1 MFFTIDERLFSLFP
15 ALQVGV
21 VVCEIDNIRYGEDG
35 LEDVVDDLTV
45 HFSFERPQDHPN
57 IKAWRE
63 AYKKMGISL
72 SKYPSSL
79 ESLLRRALKGGPFPR
94 INPIVDLYNA
104 LSLKYLV
111 PIGGHA
117 MNAVDGDIRLTFADG
132 TESFVP
138 MDMGEQEAV
147 DKGEVIYKD
156 DRDALTRR
164 WIWKHS
170 NKDRIESETT
180 CALLTVH
187 VMDGLPS
194 WVCEQ
199 VVRDLAESILVNE
212 YGRIIHRDILTSS
225 KRETEFVL

>member
-21 VVCEIDNIRYGEDG
+21 IVCEIDNIRYGEDG

-57 IKAWRE
+57 VKAWRE

-94 INPIVDLYNA
+94 FNPIMDLCNA

-117 MNAVDGDIRLTFADG
+117 INAVDGDIRLTFSDG
-132 TESFVP
+132 TETFVP
-138 MDMGEQEAV
+138 IDMGEQETAEK
-147 DKGEVIYKD
+147 DEVIY
-156 DRDALTRR
+156 RDEREALTRR
-164 WIWKHS
+164 WVWKHS
-170 NKDRIESETT
+170 NKDRLESDTT
-180 CALLTVH
+180 IAMLTVH

-194 WVCEQ
+194 WLCEQ

-212 YGRIIHRDILTSS
+212 YGRIIHRDILTVS
-225 KRETEFVL
+225 KRETEFAV

>member
-1 MFFTIDERLFSLFP
+1 MFFTIDEGLFSLFP

-63 AYKKMGISL
+63 AYSKMGISL
-72 SKYPSSL
+72 TKYPSSL

-94 INPIVDLYNA
+94 FNPIVDLYNSM
-104 LSLKYLV
+104 SLKYLV

-117 MNAVDGDIRLTFADG
+117 INAVDGDIRLTFADG
-132 TESFVP
+132 TEKFVP
-138 MDMGEQEAV
+138 MDMGEQEEV
-147 DKGEVIYKD
+147 EKGEVIYKD

-164 WIWKHS
+164 WLWKHA

-199 VVRDLAESILVNE
+199 VVKDLAESILVNE
-212 YGRIIHRDILTSS
+212 YGRIIHRDILTASR
-225 KRETEFVL
+225 RETEFAL

>member
-1 MFFTIDERLFSLFP
+1 MFFTIDEGLFGLFP

-35 LEDVVDDLTV
+35 LEDVVDDLMV
-45 HFSFERPQDHPN
+45 HFSFESPQDHPN

-63 AYKKMGISL
+63 AYKKMGISI

-79 ESLLRRALKGGPFPR
+79 ETLLGVRSKAGPFPR
-94 INPIVDLYNA
+94 FNPIIDLYNA

-117 MNAVDGDIRLTFADG
+117 INGIDGDIRLAFAEG
-132 TESFVP
+132 TETFIP
-138 MDMGEQEAV
+138 MDMGEQEIV

-164 WIWKHS
+164 WVCRHS

-180 CALLTVH
+180 CVMLTVD
-187 VMDGLPS
+187 VMVGLPS
-194 WVCEQ
+194 WLCEK
-199 VVRDLAESILVNE
+199 VVKDLAESILVNE
-212 YGRIIHRDILTSS
+212 YGRIIHRDILTAS
-225 KRETEFVL
+225 KREMEFAF

>member
-63 AYKKMGISL
+63 AYKKMGMSL
-72 SKYPSSL
+72 TKYPSSL

-94 INPIVDLYNA
+94 FNPIVDLCNA
-104 LSLKYLV
+104 MSLKYLV

-117 MNAVDGDIRLTFADG
+117 INGIDGDIRLTFADG
-132 TESFVP
+132 TETCVP
-138 MDMGEQEAV
+138 MDMGEQETV
-147 DKGEVIYKD
+147 QKGEVIYRD
-156 DRDALTRR
+156 DREALTRR
-164 WIWKHS
+164 WIWKQS
-170 NKDRIESETT
+170 NKDTIESETT
-180 CALLTVH
+180 RAALTVH
-187 VMDGLPS
+187 VMDGLPL
-194 WVCEQ
+194 WLCEQ
-199 VVRDLAESILVNE
+199 VVKDLVESILVNE
-212 YGRIIHRDILTSS
+212 YGRIIHRDILTVT
-225 KRETEFVL
+225 KQQTEFTA

>member
-1 MFFTIDERLFSLFP
+1 MFFTIDEGLFGLFP

-156 DRDALTRR
+156 DRDALTLR

>member
-1 MFFTIDERLFSLFP
+1 MFFSIDERLFSLFP

-57 IKAWRE
+57 IMAWRE
-63 AYKKMGISL
+63 AYKKMGIPL

-79 ESLLRRALKGGPFPR
+79 EALLRRALKGGPFPR
-94 INPIVDLYNA
+94 FNPIVDLYNA
-104 LSLKYLV
+104 ISLKYLV

-117 MNAVDGDIRLTFADG
+117 INAIDGDIRLTFADG
-132 TESFVP
+132 SETFIP
-138 MDMGEQEAV
+138 IDMGETETV
-147 DKGEVIYKD
+147 EKGEVIYKD
-156 DRDALTRR
+156 DRDALSRR
-164 WIWKHS
+164 WVWKQA

-180 CALLTVH
+180 RALLTVH
-187 VMDGLPS
+187 VMDGLPA
-194 WVCEQ
+194 WLCEQ

-212 YGRIIHRDILTSS
+212 YGRILHRDILTAL
-225 KRETEFVL
+225 KRETEFAV